1 MIFSYHVC
9 TWLFAD
15 SQIWICTIWRSFF
28 ISSFIITRFTSW
40 TKPYI
45 GIYFPNF
52 LFHVKNLLD
61 TSWTSSSSFQPCELI
76 ISRLSQSRNFWR
88 QRMIREW
95 RRLPWGRFACSK
107 GSGMSILSISSR
119 WVLSACKHTYIH
131 MKAMLNDIDSE
142 CTLSQWKCG
151 KYKYFQQWFYDNKTW
166 GTLSPYLRRYLFIK
180 YIPLGQHFVP
190 VLPSVDFSI

>member
-1 MIFSYHVC
+1 MEKYENLGIIGEGSYGVVLRCKHKETGQVRHQKQISLKRKHRIWLCHV
-9 TWLFAD
+9 
-15 SQIWICTIWRSFF
+15 R
-28 ISSFIITRFTSW
+28 
-40 TKPYI
+40 
-45 GIYFPNF
+45 
-52 LFHVKNLLD
+52 NLPAS
-61 TSWTSSSSFQPCELI
+61 SWTSSSSFQPCELI

-151 KYKYFQQWFYDNKTW
+151 KYKYFQQWFHDNKTW